1 MAILNRESTSFVS
14 KRFIAPI
21 VAPSDYKELI
31 GATDEIGLADTSAV
45 IPGITG
51 IATQSSIGNTWALN
65 VQEQGYGIGQVVVPT
80 YVIQARWKYNILEE
94 ANLERNVPGLGMQ
107 HLQDKMLD
115 LALGMRIRQLVLHG
129 NDKNEGLVNNTMTAN
144 ITGGATGSNAGSW
157 KADPGVILQEI
168 LHHVDSVMAS
178 VYSRGKSIKICMPT
192 ALKTY
197 LNTALIGTSNYLNS
211 GSTHSVGGALQI
223 VLEQAFKKEVS
234 ILEDNTLIDMTT
246 TPGTTKYQMLIVV
259 PTLEAERGSELY
271 DTSFELGDDINT
283 YLAISGLQK
292 GINPAQDGYMSGWA
306 SITCS
311 AGVTLRKEGSLLL
324 SGTFK

>member
-51 IATQSSIGNTWALN
+51 IATQSSIGNKWALN

-129 NDKNEGLVNNTMTAN
+129 NAANEGLVNNTLTAN
-144 ITGGATGSNAGSW
+144 ISGGGSW
-157 KADPGVILQEI
+157 KQDPGQILQEI
-168 LHHVDSVMAS
+168 LHHVDSVMAG
-178 VYSRGKSIKICMPT
+178 VYSRGKAIKICMPT

-234 ILEDNTLIDMTT
+234 ILEDNTLIDST
-246 TPGTTKYQMLIVV
+246 GKYQMLIVV
-259 PTLEAERGSELY
+259 PTLESERGSELY

-292 GINPAQDGYMSGWA
+292 GINPAENGFMSGWA

-311 AGVTLRKEGSLLL
+311 AGVNLRKEGSLLL
-324 SGTFK
+324 SGTMA

>member
-51 IATQSSIGNTWALN
+51 IATQTSIGNTWALN

-129 NDKNEGLVNNTMTAN
+129 NAANEGLVNNTLTAN
-144 ITGGATGSNAGSW
+144 VSGTNSW
-157 KADPGVILQEI
+157 KQDPGTILQEI
-168 LHHVDSVMAS
+168 LHHVDSVMAG

-197 LNTALIGTSNYLNS
+197 LNTALIGTSAYLNS

-234 ILEDNTLIDMTT
+234 ILEDNTLIDST
-246 TPGTTKYQMLIVV
+246 GKYQMLIVV

-292 GINPAQDGYMSGWA
+292 GINPAKDGFMSGWA

-311 AGVTLRKEGSLLL
+311 AGVNLRKEGSLLL
-324 SGTFK
+324 SGTMA

>member
-65 VQEQGYGIGQVVVPT
+65 VQEQGYGVGQVVVPT
-80 YVIQARWKYNILEE
+80 YVIQARWKYNLLEE
-94 ANLERNVPGLGMQ
+94 ANLEKNVPGLGMQ
-107 HLQDKMLD
+107 MLQDKMLD

-129 NDKNEGLVNNTMTAN
+129 NAANEGLLSNTKTAN
-144 ITGGATGSNAGSW
+144 VSGNQSW
-157 KADPGVILQEI
+157 KQDPGTILQEI
-168 LHHVDSVMAS
+168 LHHVDTVMAG

-234 ILEDNTLIDMTT
+234 ILEDNTLIE
-246 TPGTTKYQMLIVV
+246 GSNYKMLIVV
-259 PTLEAERGSELY
+259 PTLESDRKEGVY
-271 DTSFELGDDINT
+271 DTNFDLGDDINT

-292 GINPAQDGYMSGWA
+292 GINPAKDGFNSGWA
-306 SITCS
+306 AITCS
-311 AGVTLRKEGSLLL
+311 SGVTLRSEGSLVLT
-324 SGTFK
+324 GTMS

>member
-51 IATQSSIGNTWALN
+51 IATQTSIGNTWALN
-65 VQEQGYGIGQVVVPT
+65 VQDQGYGIGQVVVPT

-129 NDKNEGLVNNTMTAN
+129 NAKNEGLVSNTITAN
-144 ITGGATGSNAGSW
+144 ISGGTGAAAGSW
-157 KADPGVILQEI
+157 KQDPGEILQEI

-197 LNTALIGTSNYLNS
+197 LNTALIGTSSYLNS

-223 VLEQAFKKEVS
+223 VLEQAFKKDVS
-234 ILEDNTLIDMTT
+234 ILEDNTLITSDN
-246 TPGTTKYQMLIVV
+246 KYQMLIVV

-292 GINPAQDGYMSGWA
+292 GINPAKDGFMSGWA

-311 AGVTLRKEGSLLL
+311 SGINLRKEGSLLL
-324 SGTFK
+324 SGTFA

>member
-129 NDKNEGLVNNTMTAN
+129 NAANEGLVNNTLTAN
-144 ITGGATGSNAGSW
+144 VSGTNSW
-157 KADPGVILQEI
+157 KQDPGQILQEI
-168 LHHVDSVMAS
+168 LHHVDSVMAG

-197 LNTALIGTSNYLNS
+197 LNTALIGTSAYLNS

-234 ILEDNTLIDMTT
+234 ILEDNTLIDST
-246 TPGTTKYQMLIVV
+246 GKYQMLIVV

-292 GINPAQDGYMSGWA
+292 GINPAKDGFMSGWA

-311 AGVTLRKEGSLLL
+311 AGVNLRREGTLLL
-324 SGTFK
+324 SGTMA

>member
-51 IATQSSIGNTWALN
+51 IATQTSIGNTWALN
-65 VQEQGYGIGQVVVPT
+65 VQDQGYGIGQVVVPT

-129 NDKNEGLVNNTMTAN
+129 NAKNEGLVINTITAN
-144 ITGGATGSNAGSW
+144 ISGGTGAAAGSW
-157 KADPGVILQEI
+157 KQDPGKILQEI

-197 LNTALIGTSNYLNS
+197 LNTALIGTSSYLNS

-223 VLEQAFKKEVS
+223 VLEQAFKKDVS
-234 ILEDNTLIDMTT
+234 ILEDNTLINSDN
-246 TPGTTKYQMLIVV
+246 KYQMLIVV

-292 GINPAQDGYMSGWA
+292 GINPAKDGFMSGWA

-311 AGVTLRKEGSLLL
+311 SGINLRKEGSLLL
-324 SGTFK
+324 SGTFA

>member
-31 GATDEIGLADTSAV
+31 GATDEIGLDNTSAV

-51 IATQSSIGNTWALN
+51 IATQTSIGNTWALN

-115 LALGMRIRQLVLHG
+115 LAMGMRIRQLVLHG
-129 NDKNEGLVNNTMTAN
+129 NAANEGLVNNTLTAN
-144 ITGGATGSNAGSW
+144 ISGTQSW
-157 KADPGVILQEI
+157 KQDPGQILQEI
-168 LHHVDSVMAS
+168 LHHVDSVMAG
-178 VYSRGKSIKICMPT
+178 VYSRGKSIKLCMPT

-223 VLEQAFKKEVS
+223 VLEQAFKKDVT
-234 ILEDNTLIDMTT
+234 ILEDNTLIDST
-246 TPGTTKYQMLIVV
+246 GKYQMLIVV

-292 GINPAQDGYMSGWA
+292 GINPAKDGFMSGWA
-306 SITCS
+306 AITCS
-311 AGVTLRKEGSLLL
+311 AGCNLRKEGSLLL
-324 SGTFK
+324 SGTMS

>member
-80 YVIQARWKYNILEE
+80 YVIQAKWKYNILEE

-129 NDKNEGLVNNTMTAN
+129 NAANEGLVNNTLTAN
-144 ITGGATGSNAGSW
+144 VSGTQSW
-157 KADPGVILQEI
+157 KQDPGTILQEI
-168 LHHVDSVMAS
+168 LHHVDSVMAG

-197 LNTALIGTSNYLNS
+197 LNTALIGTSAYLNS

-234 ILEDNTLIDMTT
+234 ILEDNTLIDST
-246 TPGTTKYQMLIVV
+246 GKYQMLIVV

-292 GINPAQDGYMSGWA
+292 GINPAKDGFMSGWA

-311 AGVTLRKEGSLLL
+311 AGVNLRKEGSLLL
-324 SGTFK
+324 SGTMN

>member
-129 NDKNEGLVNNTMTAN
+129 NAANEGLVNNTLTAN
-144 ITGGATGSNAGSW
+144 VSGTQSW
-157 KADPGVILQEI
+157 KQDPGTILQEI
-168 LHHVDSVMAS
+168 LHHVDSVMAG

-197 LNTALIGTSNYLNS
+197 LNTALIGTSAYLNS

-234 ILEDNTLIDMTT
+234 ILEDNTLIDST
-246 TPGTTKYQMLIVV
+246 GKYQMLIVV

-292 GINPAQDGYMSGWA
+292 GINPAKDGFMSGWA

-311 AGVTLRKEGSLLL
+311 AGVNLRKEGSLLL
-324 SGTFK
+324 SGTMA

>member
-1 MAILNRESTSFVS
+1 MGIFNRESTSFVS

-51 IATQSSIGNTWALN
+51 IATQTSIGNTWALN

-115 LALGMRIRQLVLHG
+115 LAFGMRIRQLVLHG
-129 NDKNEGLVNNTMTAN
+129 NAKNEGLVNNTMTAN
-144 ITGGATGSNAGSW
+144 ITGGSGAAAGSW

-168 LHHVDSVMAS
+168 LHHVDSVMAG

-197 LNTALIGTSNYLNS
+197 LNTALIGTSAYLNS
-211 GSTHSVGGALQI
+211 GSTHSIGGALQI

-234 ILEDNTLIDMTT
+234 ILEDNTLIDNSTT
-246 TPGTTKYQMLIVV
+246 GTTKYQMLIVV

-283 YLAISGLQK
+283 YLAISRLQK

-311 AGVTLRKEGSLLL
+311 AGVNLRKEGSLLL
-324 SGTFK
+324 TGTFA

>member
-31 GATDEIGLADTSAV
+31 GATDEIGLDNTSAV

-129 NDKNEGLVNNTMTAN
+129 NAANEGLVNNTLTAN
-144 ITGGATGSNAGSW
+144 ISGTNSW
-157 KADPGVILQEI
+157 KQDPGQILQEI
-168 LHHVDSVMAS
+168 LHHVDSVMAG
-178 VYSRGKSIKICMPT
+178 VYSRGKSIKLCMPT

-234 ILEDNTLIDMTT
+234 ILEDNTLIDST
-246 TPGTTKYQMLIVV
+246 GKYQMLIVV

-292 GINPAQDGYMSGWA
+292 GINPAKDGFMSGWA
-306 SITCS
+306 AITCS
-311 AGVTLRKEGSLLL
+311 AGVNLRKEGSLLL
-324 SGTFK
+324 SGTMN

>member
-129 NDKNEGLVNNTMTAN
+129 NAANEGLVNNTLTAN
-144 ITGGATGSNAGSW
+144 VSGGSW
-157 KADPGVILQEI
+157 KQDPGQILQEI
-168 LHHVDSVMAS
+168 LHHVDSVMAG

-197 LNTALIGTSNYLNS
+197 LNTALIGTSSYLNS

-234 ILEDNTLIDMTT
+234 ILEDNTLIDST
-246 TPGTTKYQMLIVV
+246 GKYQMLIVV

-292 GINPAQDGYMSGWA
+292 GINPAKDGFMSGWA

-311 AGVTLRKEGSLLL
+311 AGVNLRREGALLL
-324 SGTFK
+324 SGTMS